1 MSSNNPEYLMNIAS
15 ILYFICYIPEF
26 YANWK
31 NKNANIYN
39 VFEKIVMLI
48 ATGFAFGY
56 SLSINNKAL
65 LINYSPILSLDTIG
79 LIMRLHYAWKN
90 RNRDVR
96 ILENDQDIIENPMN
110 KDLDTEL

>member
-1 MSSNNPEYLMNIAS
+1 MPNNNPEYLMNIAS
-15 ILYFICYIPEF
+15 ILYFLCYIPEF

-48 ATGFAFGY
+48 ATGFAFSY

-65 LINYSPILSLDTIG
+65 IINYSPILSLDAIG
-79 LIMRLHYAWKN
+79 LIMRFHYAWKN

-96 ILENDQDIIENPMN
+96 ILDNENDIIENPIN
-110 KDLDTEL
+110 KDLDIDL